1 MAVITRC
8 KNGLAKTVTKT
19 QMVKAALASAAMT
32 SVSLIAPVLCLDP
45 DSVNMDTVVGYVIG
59 IVAKIGI
66 FVGAVL
72 LAFAIFQLVL
82 AFKDEDANAK
92 SRNAQLLVVAIA
104 LMGIKPLLSG
114 LFSLL
119 GITITVP

>member
-32 SVSLIAPVLCLDP
+32 SVSLIAPVLCIDI
-45 DSVNMDTVVGYVIG
+45 DSIDMFTVAGYMIG
-59 IVAKIGI
+59 IVCKIAF
-66 FVGAVL
+66 FVGLIL
-72 LAFAIFQLVL
+72 LAFAAFQLFM
-82 AFKDEDANAK
+82 AFKDEDANSK
-92 SRNAQLLVVAIA
+92 SRNAQLIAVSVAA
-104 LMGIKPLLSG
+104 MCLKQLLSG

-119 GITITVP
+119 GVTIVIP